1 MLKLSANISLLFAEL
16 PFLQRFE
23 AAARAGFAAVEA
35 MYPYD
40 QDPAQMA
47 EQLEA
52 HDLEMSVI
60 NLPPGDYSAGERGL
74 ATLPGRSADFDRA
87 LETGLAYASQ
97 LRCRRVHLLTGN
109 LGRGM
114 TFEEVHPT
122 LRRNIAR
129 AADYYAGH
137 GILVLLEPLTREMLP
152 HYSLT
157 RVEQALELIHDIGAP
172 NLRLQLDL
180 YHTQQEQGNLAALIE
195 RHFDDIDYI
204 QIAGV
209 PGRHEPTVGEINY
222 GYLLDLLQARGFAGW
237 IGCEYVPAAGT
248 LDGLAWARERK
259 LLQPRGDRGKYHI

>member
-16 PFLQRFE
+16 PFLERFK
-23 AAARAGFAAVEA
+23 AAANAGFTAVET

-40 QDPAQMA
+40 QDPVRMA
-47 EQLEA
+47 EQLDA
-52 HDLEMSVI
+52 HGLEMSVI
-60 NLPPGDYSAGERGL
+60 NLPPGDYAAGERGL
-74 ATLPGRSADFDRA
+74 ATLPGREADFDRA
-87 LETGLAYASQ
+87 LETGLAYASR

-109 LGRGM
+109 LDRGM
-114 TFEEVHPT
+114 TFAEARPT
-122 LRRNIAR
+122 LRRNIER
-129 AADYYAGH
+129 AADYFAGRD
-137 GILVLLEPLTREMLP
+137 ILVLLEPLSRAMLP

-195 RHFDDIDYI
+195 RCYDDIDYI

-248 LDGLAWARERK
+248 LDGLAWARDRK
-259 LLQPRGDRGKYHI
+259 LLPQPRGGRR